1 MKKNAPI
8 GIFDSGIGGLTV
20 AKAIN
25 DLLPKESLIYFGDTA
40 HLPYGDKS
48 AASVRGYSLRIA
60 AFLKEHGCKA
70 IVIACN
76 TASARATK
84 SVIDLMGVDIPV
96 INVIDPVAEYI
107 GKTFKNQ
114 KVGVIATKGTIS
126 SRVYP
131 KRIHQFSPDV
141 KVATK
146 ATPLLAPMIEEGFYN
161 NNISK
166 AVIHSYL
173 SHPNLRKL
181 DALVLGCTH
190 YPLIKSEVEDF
201 YSEAVEV
208 LDSSQFLAKNL
219 EVVLEQKNLVSNNRR
234 PTKEFFVSDFTES
247 FKHCTRL
254 FFGEEISLKEAR
266 IWD

>member
-1 MKKNAPI
+1 MDKNRPI

-20 AKAIN
+20 AKAIS
-25 DLLPKESLIYFGDTA
+25 DLLPNESLIYFGDTA

-48 AASVRGYSLRIA
+48 AESVRSYSLRIA
-60 AFLKEHGCKA
+60 AFLKTKGCKA

-84 SVIDLMGVDIPV
+84 PVSDLVGKDIPV
-96 INVIDPVAEYI
+96 INVIDPVAEYV
-107 GKTFKNQ
+107 GKKFQDK
-114 KVGVIATKGTIS
+114 KVGVIATKGTIN

-131 KRIHQFSPDV
+131 KRIHQFSAEV

-146 ATPLLAPMIEEGFYN
+146 ATPLLAAMIEEGFYN

-166 AVIHSYL
+166 AVIHAYL
-173 SHPNLRKL
+173 DHPNLRKL
-181 DALVLGCTH
+181 DALILGCTH
-190 YPLIKSEVEDF
+190 YPLIKNEVKDF
-201 YSEAVEV
+201 YSSGVEV
-208 LDSSQFLAKNL
+208 IDSSQFLAKKL
-219 EVVLEQKNLVSNNRR
+219 ALVLKSNDLLSSKG
-234 PTKEFFVSDFTES
+234 TASKEFYVSDFTES

-254 FFGEEISLKEAR
+254 FFGEEISLKEVR